1 MKNDERVSA
10 DVRIGKSIA
19 YSVFWFGILAVLL
32 YRWFILGQSLQE
44 TLDFFI
50 VWLIASLVQFFV
62 LAIKGIPITYP
73 VSTSRKEQLYFVVL
87 VPLLTGVI
95 TAVIVYLRAGMEPR
109 RIFGGFAVS
118 FSVTLFLF
126 FLYKIIFYLWEKKN
140 T

>member
-1 MKNDERVSA
+1 MKNDERVIT

-50 VWLIASLVQFFV
+50 IWLIASLVQFFV

-73 VSTSRKEQLYFVVL
+73 VSTSRKEQLYFVIL

-95 TAVIVYLRAGMEPR
+95 TAVIVFLRTGWDLR
-109 RIFGGFAVS
+109 RIFGGFTVS

-140 T
+140 M